1 MKAYF
6 PHFFLLC
13 SSEIVTFTKS
23 SDNEETSEEKLD
35 DEKRIKKDF
44 FKFKYKKGQT
54 LQSSVFV
61 EIRHLDS

>member
-1 MKAYF
+1 MKAYL
-6 PHFFLLC
+6 PPFFLLC

-44 FKFKYKKGQT
+44 LNLNTRGDK
-54 LQSSVFV
+54 QSSVFV
-61 EIRHLDS
+61 ENRHLDS